1 VILTMRKQIVVDT
14 NVLIYA
20 TFEDTEHHNETYKIL
35 REYDIV
41 IPYIVL
47 YEFLGVLTKL
57 TGNVGIIMTKLDELT
72 EFTIMCENLDIIR
85 SGIAM
90 MRNDSAP
97 ITMMNDYII
106 LSVAMLKGALAT
118 YDKKLRNLANKRG
131 ITVIS

>member
-1 VILTMRKQIVVDT
+1 MRKQIVVDT

-20 TFEDTEHHNETYKIL
+20 TFEDTEYHNEAYKIL

-47 YEFLGVLTKL
+47 YEFLGVLTRL
-57 TGNVGIIMTKLDELT
+57 TGNVDIIMTKLDELT
-72 EFTIMCENLDIIR
+72 EFAIVCENLDIIR

-90 MRNDSAP
+90 MRNDGAP

-106 LSVAMLKGALAT
+106 LSVATLKGALAT

-131 ITVIS
+131 IIVIP

>member
-1 VILTMRKQIVVDT
+1 
-14 NVLIYA
+14 
-20 TFEDTEHHNETYKIL
+20 
-35 REYDIV
+35 
-41 IPYIVL
+41 
-47 YEFLGVLTKL
+47 
-57 TGNVGIIMTKLDELT
+57 MTKLDELT

-131 ITVIS
+131 ITVIP

>member
-20 TFEDTEHHNETYKIL
+20 TFEDTEHHNEAYKIL

-131 ITVIS
+131 ITVIP